1 VTSRLLLVDD
11 DVDLAEVLS
20 QALRESGYVVQTA
33 QTGEEGLQ
41 VLRSTQ
47 LPDAILLDVEMPVL
61 GGPGMAREM
70 KIHDAGEEKI
80 PIVLWSGRTDLAA
93 IAAQVGTPYWIAK
106 PFALEK
112 LLALLALALRERIAP
127 RSA

>member
-1 VTSRLLLVDD
+1 VTSSLLIVDD
-11 DVDLAEVLS
+11 DSDLAEVLS
-20 QALRESGYVVQTA
+20 QALRESGYFVQTA
-33 QTGEEGLQ
+33 RSGEEGLR